1 MNEQIE
7 LDAKVINPQQ
17 TESRDCKKYNRISPE
32 NFHGENMQEEK
43 RISIGSRTL
52 PSRYFLAPLAG
63 YTHLPLRTAL
73 RELGG
78 IGLATTDLILA
89 AQLISGG
96 RKSRELIKT
105 FEQDQPLSVQIF
117 GNKIPEL
124 TRAAILLEE
133 LGYQGI
139 DINMGCPMGKVNSSG
154 GGARLMCDCDS
165 ATAMVA
171 TVVEAVS
178 LPVTVKM
185 RLGWNAEQLTAPLL
199 AKAFE
204 QVGVAGITVHGRTRQ
219 QGFHGKVNLEG
230 IKQVVESVNH
240 IPIIG
245 NGDVRTLEDAIAMRQ
260 TTGCQAVAIGRGAM
274 LDPWLFRKLKQYHQG
289 ETPTDPTVKE
299 QVAFL
304 CRHFA
309 LMLQEHGEYA
319 TILFR
324 KFAGWYG
331 ARLGIPE
338 DLEDRLRRLES
349 ENMFHEIVQEIQN
362 RHGQRTSATATALIK
377 VPNGPVERW

>member
-1 MNEQIE
+1 MLNLNQ
-7 LDAKVINPQQ
+7 P
-17 TESRDCKKYNRISPE
+17 ESHDCKKYNRTTCEVDPDGD
-32 NFHGENMQEEK
+32 FRQEE
-43 RISIGSRTL
+43 SLSLGSRTL

-89 AQLISGG
+89 PQLISGG

-105 FEQDQPLSVQIF
+105 SEQDRPLSVQIF
-117 GNKIPEL
+117 GSKISDL
-124 TRAAILLEE
+124 TRAAVLLSEM
-133 LGYQGI
+133 GYQGI

-154 GGARLMCDCDS
+154 GGARLMRDCES

-171 TVVEAVS
+171 AVVESVS

-185 RLGWNAEQLTAPLL
+185 RLGWNAEQITAPLL
-199 AKAFE
+199 AKSFE
-204 QVGVAGITVHGRTRQ
+204 QVGVAGITIHGRTRQ

-230 IKQVVESVNH
+230 IKQVVEAVER

-260 TTGCQAVAIGRGAM
+260 LTGCHAIAIGRGAM
-274 LDPWLFRKLKQYHQG
+274 LDPWIFRKLKQYHQN
-289 ETPTDPTVKE
+289 EKPQEPTAKE
-299 QVAFL
+299 QIDFL
-304 CRHFA
+304 CRHFE
-309 LMLQEHGEYA
+309 LMLHEHGEYA
-319 TILFR
+319 TVLFR

-338 DLEDRLRRLES
+338 DLEDRLRRLDS
-349 ENMFHEIVQEIQN
+349 EKMFHNIVREIEQ
-362 RHGQRTSATATALIK
+362 RHGQRRSRTATALIK